1 MEHFTDTVMYEIEL
15 TSKYIKHMGSKLFNQ
30 LGFKIT
36 PEEYAALDIIN
47 ENENICQRDL
57 AKLILKDRAGT
68 GRIIVSLEEKKLVER
83 YVDTKGNRLVRKM
96 KITEE
101 GLKVLNSCYVVIK
114 EKGIE
119 PFEQH
124 FSDKDKQ
131 NLRDILQKFRNVI
144 AEHIEINI

>member
-15 TSKYIKHMGSKLFNQ
+15 TSRYIKHMGSRLFSQ

-36 PEEYAALDIIN
+36 PEEYTALDTIN
-47 ENENICQRDL
+47 VHENICQRDL

-96 KITEE
+96 RITEE
-101 GLKVLNSCYVVIK
+101 GIKVLNSCYEAIK
-114 EKGIE
+114 EKGLE
-119 PFEQH
+119 PFEKY
-124 FSDKDKQ
+124 FSEGDKK
-131 NLRDILQKFRNVI
+131 NLRDVLQKFRKVL